1 MRQRPGKSSRPHGPS
16 HRGGGKA
23 APQGASRSSARPP
36 RGDSVPQVSQP
47 RPSVRP
53 ANARLGTRPAAWTAQ
68 KGERLTIGIHSVREA
83 LKVRPKAVRILGL
96 RDDYLR
102 APQLKEIF
110 ELAEAAGVAVKAM
123 PNGELDSVGSGHQ
136 GAAAIVTEIPSIDRE
151 DLRALESC
159 VILACD
165 GLEDPA
171 NLGAVMRSAWLLG
184 VKAILIPQDRAVGLT
199 VATSKVASGGAE
211 HVPVEAV
218 SNLPRELQ
226 EWRDAGFWIF
236 GLAEKGKAKAWDMKI
251 PKKVVWVLGSE
262 SSGLRITVE
271 RACDELVQLPQ
282 VAGGSSF
289 NAAVSASMALYETC
303 RQHANMPTK

>member
-1 MRQRPGKSSRPHGPS
+1 MRQRPGKSSRPHAFSQP
-16 HRGGGKA
+16 GGSKA
-23 APQGASRSSARPP
+23 AAPTGARSSSRPL
-36 RGDSVPQVSQP
+36 RAESSAQVGMP

-53 ANARLGTRPAAWTAQ
+53 SNARLGTRPAAWTCQ
-68 KGERLTIGIHSVREA
+68 KSERLTIGIHSVREA
-83 LKVRPKAVRILGL
+83 LKVRPHAVRILGL

-110 ELAEAAGVAVKAM
+110 ELAEAAGVTVKSLTA
-123 PNGELDSVGSGHQ
+123 GELDSIGSGHQ
-136 GAAAIVTEIPSIDRE
+136 GATAIVTETPSVDRAA
-151 DLRALESC
+151 LRELESC

-165 GLEDPA
+165 GIEDPA

-184 VKAILIPQDRAVGLT
+184 AKAILIPQDRAVGLT

-236 GLAEKGKAKAWDMKI
+236 GLAESGKAKAWDMKI
-251 PKKVVWVLGSE
+251 PQKVVWVLGSE

-303 RQHANMPTK
+303 RQHANMLTK